1 MHFLL
6 RCDKIVN
13 ILHSAAK
20 AWADAIEG
28 GAPTP
33 PCERRIVLAS
43 I

>member
-13 ILHSAAK
+13 ILHSAAR
-20 AWADAIEG
+20 AWVAAIEG
-28 GAPTP
+28 GAPAP
-33 PCERRIVLAS
+33 PCERRLALVS